1 MVRLSLGALVPA
13 DARLVSGSVLVD
25 QSMLTGESV
34 PLEAQL
40 GSVVYAGAL
49 VRRDQAVA
57 EVTATGA
64 ATYFG
69 RAAELV
75 RIAHATSSEQAAI
88 LGATRSLAV
97 VNGTVAALIVLS
109 AIAMAFPVTE
119 VIRLALTA
127 LLASIPVALPATF
140 TVSGALAALTLSRRG
155 VLLTRLSAV
164 HEAAAIDVLCSDKTG
179 TLTRNSLSVDEAVPS
194 PGFDRETVLALAAL
208 ASSETDQDPVDQ
220 AIRRAPRRMPQR
232 AMNPCASSGSFPSI
246 PRPKCRRRP
255 H

>member
-75 RIAHATSSEQAAI
+75 RKRPQSMSCARTRLGHLRAI
-88 LGATRSLAV
+88 RS
-97 VNGTVAALIVLS
+97 
-109 AIAMAFPVTE
+109 
-119 VIRLALTA
+119 ALTKPYPHQ
-127 LLASIPVALPATF
+127 ASIAKQYWRL
-140 TVSGALAALTLSRRG
+140 RRSQAPRRTR
-155 VLLTRLSAV
+155 TRLTKR
-164 HEAAAIDVLCSDKTG
+164 SD
-179 TLTRNSLSVDEAVPS
+179 
-194 PGFDRETVLALAAL
+194 
-208 ASSETDQDPVDQ
+208 
-220 AIRRAPRRMPQR
+220 APRRMPQR